1 MQELKP
7 KKISR
12 PDSTKLSILWND
24 GLESTLVLSVLRD
37 NCPCAQCTTGDK
49 GKSKLNKLVENSL
62 REFKYNLKELKPV
75 GNYAVKPVWG
85 DGHEIGIYRWE
96 HLRQLCENNSINE
109 I

>member
-1 MQELKP
+1 MQEFKP

-24 GLESTLVLSVLRD
+24 GLETTIDLSVLRD

-49 GKSKLNKLVENSL
+49 GKSKLNIWVENSL
-62 REFKYNLKELKPV
+62 KDLRNKLLELKPV
-75 GNYAVKPVWG
+75 GNYAVRPVWG

-96 HLRQLCENNSINE
+96 HLREISEINLIHE
-109 I
+109 E